1 VFEEYAQVLQQRYPQ
16 LSIHGANYPPSKV
29 NQAIASVINTA
40 KWAILG
46 TVVLGEKVQLWNRLN
61 VQPPSAYS
69 WTQENKIISCLGVFF
84 TSNSIEGAL
93 LQTGAFEV
101 ELNGVPIWSKLN
113 TGRIPQGQ
121 ELFDIIN
128 NQLNMSNKNDKISTG
143 EYSKQPTYTATRNS
157 KEDNDDSVQ
166 EEEDNNDSPSFIE
179 DEFEE
184 FNTDT
189 KEDSH
194 AEL

>member
-1 VFEEYAQVLQQRYPQ
+1 MFEEYAQVLQQRYPQ

-143 EYSKQPTYTATRNS
+143 EYSKQPTYTATHNS